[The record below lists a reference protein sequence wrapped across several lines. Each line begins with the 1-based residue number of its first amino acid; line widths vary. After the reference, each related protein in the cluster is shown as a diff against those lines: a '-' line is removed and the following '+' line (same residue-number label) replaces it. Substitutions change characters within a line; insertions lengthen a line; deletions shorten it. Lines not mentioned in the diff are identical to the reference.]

1 MNSSTYFFPSVMHV
15 STCIEI
21 LHRIN
26 IRARGDVIIFFYMII
41 RCREKSFVFIIG
53 MIMITAQIIAAILS
67 EVVSTTSLE
76 SSEIFYISIQKAV
89 SAVYGLKEILFIAV
103 MTYIIARDWYPSEK
117 VLKDTP

>member
-1 MNSSTYFFPSVMHV
+1 
-15 STCIEI
+15 
-21 LHRIN
+21 
-26 IRARGDVIIFFYMII
+26 MII

-76 SSEIFYISIQKAV
+76 SSEIFYISIQKVV

>member
-1 MNSSTYFFPSVMHV
+1 MYNLIFIALY
-15 STCIEI
+15 
-21 LHRIN
+21 
-26 IRARGDVIIFFYMII
+26 VIIFFYMII
-41 RCREKSFVFIIG
+41 RFREKSFVFIIG

-76 SSEIFYISIQKAV
+76 SSEIFYISIQKVV

>member
-1 MNSSTYFFPSVMHV
+1 MYNLIFIALY
-15 STCIEI
+15 
-21 LHRIN
+21 
-26 IRARGDVIIFFYMII
+26 VIIFFYMII

-76 SSEIFYISIQKAV
+76 SSEIFYISIQKVV